1 MIIDTC
7 NMKMNF
13 EKKKHENMKIIE
25 EQKIRIERECL
36 NMEQDTMRLKHEHTQ
51 VQNNLERNKIALLW
65 LEMFKERQ
73 VIKKN
78 HPDVTDD
85 YLNNHFPYPE

>member
-1 MIIDTC
+1 MKKKGRKTSTILDMMEDKDCQMIIDTC

-51 VQNNLERNKIALLW
+51 VQNNLERNKIALL
-65 LEMFKERQ
+65 
-73 VIKKN
+73 
-78 HPDVTDD
+78 
-85 YLNNHFPYPE
+85 